1 MEDLSLSQE
10 EESEEEEAKKEDI
23 MEFYVTIP
31 PQKSLLFD
39 FIFYPNS
46 LDNENIKFFTNF
58 QLVGISGVY
67 KGLQSEIIDKKIWSI
82 ISISKIMVKFPKT
95 FIYENT
101 KNYKTKEIKIASE
114 NKKSAIIWKFINY
127 ENDKNFIEGIFSINN
142 KEGEI

>member
-10 EESEEEEAKKEDI
+10 EESEKEKAKKEDI
-23 MEFYVTIP
+23 SELYVTIL

-67 KGLQSEIIDKKIWSI
+67 KGLQSEIIAKKIGSI
-82 ISISKIMVKFPKT
+82 ISISEMMVKFPKT

-101 KNYKTKEIKIASE
+101 KNYKSKEIKIASE
-114 NKKSAIIWKFINY
+114 NKKRAIIWKFINY

>member
-67 KGLQSEIIDKKIWSI
+67 KGLQSEIIAKKIGSI
-82 ISISKIMVKFPKT
+82 ISISEMMVKFPKT

>member
-23 MEFYVTIP
+23 REFYVTIP
-31 PQKSLLFD
+31 PHKSLLFD

-67 KGLQSEIIDKKIWSI
+67 KGLQSEIIAKKIGSF
-82 ISISKIMVKFPKT
+82 ISISELMVKFPKT

>member
-1 MEDLSLSQE
+1 M
-10 EESEEEEAKKEDI
+10 
-23 MEFYVTIP
+23 
-31 PQKSLLFD
+31 
-39 FIFYPNS
+39 
-46 LDNENIKFFTNF
+46 
-58 QLVGISGVY
+58 VGISGVY

-82 ISISKIMVKFPKT
+82 ISISEMMVKFPKT

>member
-1 MEDLSLSQE
+1 LEDLSLSQE

-23 MEFYVTIP
+23 REFYVTIL

-67 KGLQSEIIDKKIWSI
+67 KGLQSEIIAKKIGSI
-82 ISISKIMVKFPKT
+82 ISISEMMVKFPKT

>member
-23 MEFYVTIP
+23 REFYVTIL

-67 KGLQSEIIDKKIWSI
+67 KGLQSEIIAKKIGSI
-82 ISISKIMVKFPKT
+82 ISISEMMVKFPKT

>member
-23 MEFYVTIP
+23 REFYVTIP

-67 KGLQSEIIDKKIWSI
+67 KGLQIEIIAKKIGSI
-82 ISISKIMVKFPKT
+82 ISISEMMVKFPKT